1 MILEIAITLIIILMT
16 TWVNTLMTTWVKLLF
31 QKGDKKPVYRQLTYT
46 ERKFFLAINKSDLE
60 GLKRLF
66 EEEKIDPNVQEILG
80 NSMIQVALLKEHSY

>member
-1 MILEIAITLIIILMT
+1 
-16 TWVNTLMTTWVKLLF
+16 MTTWVKKFF